1 MAERERK
8 RPSSGNE
15 GLLGVICLLRGLK
28 NWFHLLE
35 RRREV
40 RRRERVRERGRGEAQ
55 RESENDR
62 NRDRLTERE
71 NLIKTIH
78 L

>member
-35 RRREV
+35 RREEV
-40 RRRERVRERGRGEAQ
+40 RRGERVRERGRGETK
-55 RESENDR
+55 REPERDC
-62 NRDRLTERE
+62 NRAGLTETDP
-71 NLIKTIH
+71 I
-78 L
+78 

>member
-35 RRREV
+35 RREKV
-40 RRRERVRERGRGEAQ
+40 RRGERVRERGSGETKRQ
-55 RESENDR
+55 PERER
-62 NRDRLTERE
+62 NSAVLTETDR
-71 NLIKTIH
+71 
-78 L
+78 

>member
-35 RRREV
+35 KRGEERRKSWGERDGEGGKK
-40 RRRERVRERGRGEAQ
+40 RVRER
-55 RESENDR
+55 
-62 NRDRLTERE
+62 
-71 NLIKTIH
+71 
-78 L
+78 

>member
-1 MAERERK
+1 MVERERK

-35 RRREV
+35 ERRGE
-40 RRRERVRERGRGEAQ
+40 ERGVRERGRGETKESH
-55 RESENDR
+55 REIE
-62 NRDRLTERE
+62 TE
-71 NLIKTIH
+71 ID
-78 L
+78 